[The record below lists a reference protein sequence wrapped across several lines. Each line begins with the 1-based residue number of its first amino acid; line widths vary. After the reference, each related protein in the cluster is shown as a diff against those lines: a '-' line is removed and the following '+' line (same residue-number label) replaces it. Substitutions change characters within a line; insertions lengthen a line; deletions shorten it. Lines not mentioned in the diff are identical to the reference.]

1 MCGSQRGQRW
11 LLSFNCDCSVVTW
24 EFLLLILPCNDFW
37 TFWIYCHQVAVVFIS
52 VSLNYRTG
60 IGGLSNVNRQKN
72 ALKNL
77 FEIQISRAILSL
89 YHHEI
94 LEICISNEYLRW
106 FWWINH
112 PDKFWTVFHEI
123 SRTLSLL
130 GCVKLPWAAYFSL
143 TGMFSVSHRWPILWA
158 IEIIKEKKP

>member
-1 MCGSQRGQRW
+1 MGVREGRSDCSHLIVTVQW
-11 LLSFNCDCSVVTW
+11 LLENFYCWFYHAMTSEPV
-24 EFLLLILPCNDFW
+24 I
-37 TFWIYCHQVAVVFIS
+37 WIYCHQVAVVFIS

-106 FWWINH
+106 FWWINY
-112 PDKFWTVFHEI
+112 PDKFWTSLSWDFKDSVFAWLCEI
-123 SRTLSLL
+123 ALSCLFLFDRHVQCQSQVTYSL
-130 GCVKLPWAAYFSL
+130 GD
-143 TGMFSVSHRWPILWA
+143 RDN
-158 IEIIKEKKP
+158 